1 MRRLQCRNYIQRSIK
16 DRQVFRE
23 ETVPLEVR
31 EIYSLQEDH
40 PGRSGNHRR
49 DSHYQGFSSV
59 QDGDPKEEGA
69 GFSLFLLVLFWK
81 VSD

>member
-16 DRQVFRE
+16 DRQGFRE
-23 ETVPLEVR
+23 ETAPLEVR

-49 DSHYQGFSSV
+49 DSRYQGFCII
-59 QDGDPKEEGA
+59 A
-69 GFSLFLLVLFWK
+69 GW
-81 VSD
+81 